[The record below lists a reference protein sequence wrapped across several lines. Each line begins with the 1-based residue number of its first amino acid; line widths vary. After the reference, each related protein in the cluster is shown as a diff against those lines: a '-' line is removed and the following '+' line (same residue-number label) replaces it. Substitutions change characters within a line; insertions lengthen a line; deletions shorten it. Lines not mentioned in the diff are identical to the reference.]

1 MPIKALIFHQML
13 HSVLESSRDSGNLP
27 LSHSFRL
34 IFLGK
39 LRQVL
44 RSHWSTQRYIV
55 LKRNRLAPIIS
66 QLESDFM
73 RQKWMLVITGVVL
86 VSAASFATDQQQAV
100 LRVPCTQSAPTGSP
114 CNPSQ
119 EDVKKAATA
128 FSRALKLEREKHL
141 DEAYQEFD
149 TAARLVPRDLNY
161 LTALAM
167 TREELVSQRLKRGT
181 DDLASGKQIE
191 ALAEFRSALALDPDN
206 PFAQQRL
213 QESLHQS
220 RPDIISRARVIEES
234 PELHLIPN
242 QGKQSF
248 HFRGNSQQLLTDVAR
263 AFGITAEL
271 DDSVASRHLQFNLDD
286 VGFYTAM
293 DAAADVTGTFWTP
306 LSEKQI
312 LIAKDSQQ
320 NRRLFERMGMRTF
333 ELSYANTQ
341 QEMQE
346 VVNLL
351 RQIFEI
357 RYVQQQTQS
366 GTLVVRAPV
375 NALDAATQFLENLG
389 NSRPE
394 VMLDI
399 QVFEIDHQLTRNIG
413 LHIPNTF
420 NLFNIPAAA
429 LLALGGQN
437 LQSLINQLIAGG
449 GINQANST
457 AISGLLSQL
466 QNQQSSIFSQ
476 PLATFGGGL
485 TFFGVSLDQLSAQ
498 LSLNESL
505 VKLLDHATLRASQG
519 QDTTFRLG
527 QRYPIIN
534 ASFAPIFNTPAIA
547 QVLQN
552 GSFQAPIPSFS
563 YEDLGLDIK
572 AKPLISHSGVD
583 LQLEMQLRNLAGQSL
598 NGVPVIANR
607 QYKGSISLLDG
618 EPALVASSLTLSEQL
633 SLTGIP
639 GLSAIPGLNKLAT
652 TNSKTEEQDEL
663 LVVITPHIVNLDSPQ
678 NAEIWLPR

>member
-1 MPIKALIFHQML
+1 M
-13 HSVLESSRDSGNLP
+13 
-27 LSHSFRL
+27 
-34 IFLGK
+34 
-39 LRQVL
+39 
-44 RSHWSTQRYIV
+44 
-55 LKRNRLAPIIS
+55 
-66 QLESDFM
+66 
-73 RQKWMLVITGVVL
+73 TGVAL
-86 VSAASFATDQQQAV
+86 FSLASFAADQQQTV
-100 LRVPCTQSAPTGSP
+100 LNVPCTQSAPTGSP
-114 CNPSQ
+114 CNPSK
-119 EDVKKAATA
+119 EDVKRAARA
-128 FSRALKLEREKHL
+128 FSRALKLEREERI

-149 TAARLVPRDLNY
+149 TAARLVPRNLNY

-167 TREELVSQRLKRGT
+167 TREELVSRRLKRGT
-181 DDLASGKQIE
+181 DDLAGGRQIE
-191 ALAEFRSALALDPDN
+191 AQAEFRGALALAPDN

-213 QESLHQS
+213 QESLHQA
-220 RPDIISRARVIEES
+220 RPEPTPRARVIQES
-234 PELHLIPN
+234 PELHVVPDL
-242 QGKQSF
+242 GKQTF
-248 HFRGNSQQLLTDVAR
+248 HFRGNSQQLLTNVAQ
-263 AFGITAEL
+263 AFGIAAEL
-271 DDSVASRHLQFNLDD
+271 DDSVSSQHVQFNLDNAD
-286 VGFYTAM
+286 FFTAM
-293 DAAADVTGTFWTP
+293 QAASNVTGTFWTP

-312 LIAKDSQQ
+312 LIAKDTEL
-320 NRRLFERMGMRTF
+320 NRRLFQRMGMRTF
-333 ELSYANTQ
+333 ELSTGRTT
-341 QEMQE
+341 QEMQDI
-346 VVNLL
+346 VNLL
-351 RQIFEI
+351 RQIFEV

-375 NALDAATQFLENLG
+375 NTLDVATEFLENLG
-389 NSRPE
+389 KSRPE

-399 QVFEIDHQLTRNIG
+399 QVFEVDHQLTRNIG
-413 LHIPNTF
+413 LHIPDTF

-485 TFFGVSLDQLSAQ
+485 TFFGVSLDQLAAQ

-572 AKPLISHSGVD
+572 AKPLISHSGID

-607 QYKGSISLLDG
+607 QYKGSISLLNG

-633 SLTGIP
+633 SMTGIP
-639 GLSAIPGLNKLAT
+639 GLGSIPGLNKVAT

-663 LVVITPHIVNLDSPQ
+663 LVVITPHVVNLESPP
-678 NAEIWLPR
+678 NEEIWLPR